1 MVMTLLDLFHCPLPQ
16 SVTTS
21 IGSAAALSGRTG
33 LSVCVLRRQ
42 QARDDLLHILYVS
55 SLTNSPLLVEAIIV
69 HLLCITRLRTA
80 KRADLEAL
88 LLTDILAPSPD
99 VVEDLIS
106 IAGYANRYVVAQ
118 GNHITKKVVR
128 YEK

>member
-88 LLTDILAPSPD
+88 LLPDGSSLSPNDIKYLLSTRN
-99 VVEDLIS
+99 
-106 IAGYANRYVVAQ
+106 YANCYRVAC
-118 GNHITKKVVR
+118 GDHITKMI
-128 YEK
+128 